1 MKKIPNYFKKFT
13 QSLFLGILD
22 ALLPNIKESLKEI
35 PSEFLNDRGEL
46 KIDFVRISSATV
58 FFVLMILA
66 ICDVITFNDILKFI
80 NQWSLLLV

>member
-1 MKKIPNYFKKFT
+1 M

-22 ALLPNIKESLKEI
+22 AILPNMKESLKQI

-58 FFVLMILA
+58 FFVLIILA
-66 ICDVITFNDILKFI
+66 ICDVITFNDILNFVNK
-80 NQWSLLLV
+80 WKLLLL

>member
-22 ALLPNIKESLKEI
+22 AVLPNIKESLKEI

-46 KIDFVRISSATV
+46 KIDFVRICSATL
-58 FFVLMILA
+58 FFILIMLA
-66 ICDVITFNDILKFI
+66 ICDVITFNDILNFV
-80 NQWSLLLV
+80 NQWNLLLL